1 MTMIDGTP
9 ANAGELAELKSRLE
23 ILEKSEASARL
34 QVRDGREK
42 VQDLFTGLND
52 YIVANECDEDS
63 SIPFTELDEILDTV
77 YGHKLIFSKTYDVEV
92 ALRVLAK
99 FQVMAGDEATAREM
113 VTNIGLADEPFDLY
127 GSDVEQGEAWI
138 DRTTI
143 ESIRRA

>member
-1 MTMIDGTP
+1 M
-9 ANAGELAELKSRLE
+9 
-23 ILEKSEASARL
+23 

-52 YIVANECDEDS
+52 YIVANECDEDG

-77 YGHKLIFSKTYDVEV
+77 YGHKLIFSKKYDVEV

-138 DRTTI
+138 DRTMI
-143 ESIRRA
+143 ESIRRV